1 MEKINNN
8 LLKINAFILKK
19 ENITEFQVHRGA
31 GRVNMGKRDKI
42 TKLHERT

>member
-19 ENITEFQVHRGA
+19 KILQNSECIGEQVA
-31 GRVNMGKRDKI
+31 
-42 TKLHERT
+42 